1 MYHMCSLDGSARRGI
16 RCRQTLQANTKDGMA
31 GGKIEYGRQQK
42 QTCDVQMKHSMP
54 TCRDHHHVTIATC
67 SEHAF
72 HARHR
77 SISVAHGMLMERNG
91 CLQQELQQKPVC
103 SEPAVAATSRGICA
117 GVTNSD
123 HTSFQPA
130 AMQHSVTEMQ
140 AKGNINDG

>member
-1 MYHMCSLDGSARRGI
+1 MEWQGE
-16 RCRQTLQANTKDGMA
+16 
-31 GGKIEYGRQQK
+31 KIEYGRQQK

-54 TCRDHHHVTIATC
+54 TCRDHHHHHVTIATC